1 MAEKVIVLTGLGDT
15 LTALKAFDKQAVKEF
30 EKVIN
35 TELGKAKDDARRL
48 VDSKPPM
55 SGWRTTDPFKPSKA
69 SRGGAGWPAW
79 DYGAIVAGIGT
90 TKAQR
95 KVRRDYTTSAGSL
108 KNGYS
113 SGAIFEVAGRLKHL
127 HSKSGEQFIKNLNDR
142 FGKGSRLIWSV
153 VDKDGYKIRKN
164 VYEALEKA
172 KKRLQEQLD
181 QQRS

>member
-35 TELGKAKDDARRL
+35 TELGKAKNDAKRL
-48 VDSKPPM
+48 VSSTPPM
-55 SGWRTTDPFKPSKA
+55 SGWRTIPPSNPSKS

-79 DYGAIVAGIGT
+79 DYSAIVAGIGSS
-90 TKAQR
+90 KAQR
-95 KVRRDYTTSAGSL
+95 RVRRDYTTSGGAL
-108 KNGYS
+108 VNRYS
-113 SGAIFEVAGRLKHL
+113 SGAIFEVAGRLPHDHGVKGN
-127 HSKSGEQFIKNLNDR
+127 KFIENLNTR

-153 VDKDGYKIRKN
+153 VDKDGDKIRQN
-164 VYEALEKA
+164 VYNALEVA
-172 KKRLQEQLD
+172 KKKLQDHLN